1 MTLAK
6 KALYVGAAVVLAQSL
21 HMAVEAQQ
29 GAHPAPLS
37 PAPPTGVGKDAQ
49 GRLLPYG
56 VPTYFTPDTPLG
68 TGRYKA
74 IMATDPSLPEHV
86 LYYPK
91 DLAAA
96 GRMPVVVWANGSCMH
111 AGNRSRGFLTEIA
124 SHGFLVISAGRM
136 GHVALEVGAQENPFV
151 ARPGGP
157 PAPPPAPPVENDP
170 TEPLRSTR
178 STVDHMRQAID
189 WAIAQNIRQGS
200 PFFNR
205 IDVAQIGAGGQS
217 CGGGLTTTLAADPRL
232 KTIGIF
238 FSGTRLVSTPGRE
251 VSAAQAAEGR
261 KRLDGIHTPTIIIT
275 GDEVCWPRAARS
287 RALGGPDPQ
296 ARCGKLG
303 PQPATRMAASRWVTS
318 ARSPRCIT
326 TASFFSARASAAAGA
341 WPSRCGPPMGLSP
354 GAFSATRSRARS

>member
-1 MTLAK
+1 MTPAK
-6 KALYVGAAVVLAQSL
+6 QALSVAAALVLAQSL
-21 HMAVEAQQ
+21 HMAVAAQQ
-29 GAHPAPLS
+29 GAQPAPLS

-56 VPTYFTPDTPLG
+56 VPAYFTPDTPLG
-68 TGRYKA
+68 TGRFKA

-96 GRMPVVVWANGSCMH
+96 GRMPIVVWANGSCMH

-136 GHVALEVGAQENPFV
+136 GHVGLEVGAQENPFV

-157 PAPPPAPPVENDP
+157 PAPPAAPPVENDP

-189 WAIAQNIRQGS
+189 WAIAQNGRQGS

-205 IDVAQIGAGGQS
+205 LDVAQIGAGGQS

-238 FSGTRLVSTPGRE
+238 HSGTRLVSAPGRE
-251 VSAAQAAEGR
+251 IGAEQAAEGR
-261 KRLDGIHTPTIIIT
+261 RRLNGIHTPTIIIT
-275 GDEVCWPRAARS
+275 GDEVLDIAYSGGHDTFNYLKVPVFHAWQEN
-287 RALGGPDPQ
+287 LGHVGTYGLPN
-296 ARCGKLG
+296 GGSLG
-303 PQPATRMAASRWVTS
+303 R
-318 ARSPRCIT
+318 I
-326 TASFFSARASAAAGA
+326 ASAWYAWQLRADRQAGRMFTGSDCTLCREPT
-341 WPSRCGPPMGLSP
+341 WHVQKKNID
-354 GAFSATRSRARS
+354 

>member
-1 MTLAK
+1 MSPLK
-6 KALYVGAAVVLAQSL
+6 KALSVGAAIVLAQSL
-21 HMAVEAQQ
+21 HMAIEAQQ
-29 GAHPAPLS
+29 GARPAPLS

-56 VPTYFTPDTPLG
+56 VPAYFTPDTPLG
-68 TGRYKA
+68 TGPFKA

-96 GRMPVVVWANGSCMH
+96 GRMPIVVWANGSCMH

-151 ARPGGP
+151 TRPGGP

-189 WAIAQNIRQGS
+189 WAIAQNTRQGS

-205 IDVAQIGAGGQS
+205 LDVAQIGAGGQS

-251 VSAAQAAEGR
+251 VSSAQAAEGR

-275 GDEVCWPRAARS
+275 GDEVLDIAYSGGHDTFGHLEVPVFHAWQENLGHVGTYGLPNGGSLGRIASAWYAWQLRADRDAARMFV
-287 RALGGPDPQ
+287 GPDCTLCREPTWHVQ
-296 ARCGKLG
+296 KKN
-303 PQPATRMAASRWVTS
+303 VD
-318 ARSPRCIT
+318 
-326 TASFFSARASAAAGA
+326 
-341 WPSRCGPPMGLSP
+341 
-354 GAFSATRSRARS
+354 